1 MHAPSRFGLA
11 IPPAIRELLAEQPDH
26 NAVDVHPEIGADRD
40 GTPIDARLHLTVEEP
55 LPGVLPTAGRTH
67 QRDHLTHRL
76 GLRIDAEIPG
86 ATSGWAASRS
96 RQGWPLEKS
105 PRKSAGKH
113 APPAHWPSSPRSASN
128 RAAHPCIATRARSA
142 DTACRGASVRSRSTR
157 QRSVGSE
164 SSSQS
169 RTAIRRK

>member
-26 NAVDVHPEIGADRD
+26 NAVDVQPEIGADRD

-76 GLRIDAEIPG
+76 GLRIDAEIP
-86 ATSGWAASRS
+86 
-96 RQGWPLEKS
+96 
-105 PRKSAGKH
+105 
-113 APPAHWPSSPRSASN
+113 
-128 RAAHPCIATRARSA
+128 
-142 DTACRGASVRSRSTR
+142 
-157 QRSVGSE
+157 
-164 SSSQS
+164 
-169 RTAIRRK
+169 